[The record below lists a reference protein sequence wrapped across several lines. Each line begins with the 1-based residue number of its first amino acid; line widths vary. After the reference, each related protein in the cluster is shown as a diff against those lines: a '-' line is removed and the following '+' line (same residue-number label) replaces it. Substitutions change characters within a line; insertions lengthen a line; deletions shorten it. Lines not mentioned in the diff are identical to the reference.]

1 MSDVEKIL
9 AVNQERRRFAEE
21 VDAGM
26 QPRKETNGKQS
37 NSRTDRREAMRTAC
51 WACAMASG
59 AGAAMLGIGIASQH
73 MPTIIL
79 GAVVALAFLLTGWA
93 LED

>member
-9 AVNQERRRFAEE
+9 EINQARRRFAEE
-21 VDAGM
+21 VDAGI
-26 QPRKETNGKQS
+26 QPQKKPAGPKKH
-37 NSRTDRREAMRTAC
+37 SRADRWQATRTAC

-59 AGAAMLGIGIASQH
+59 AGAAMLGIGIASH
-73 MPTIIL
+73 HGPTIIL

-93 LED
+93 IEE

>member
-9 AVNQERRRFAEE
+9 AVNQERRRWAEE

-26 QPRKETNGKQS
+26 QPQKETTGAKKHT
-37 NSRTDRREAMRTAC
+37 RADRMEAMKTAC

-59 AGAAMLGIGIASQH
+59 AGAAMLGIGIASH
-73 MPTIIL
+73 HAPTIII
-79 GAVVALAFLLTGWA
+79 GAVVALSFLLTGWA
-93 LED
+93 IED

>member
-26 QPRKETNGKQS
+26 QPQKEPTGKQKH
-37 NSRTDRREAMRTAC
+37 SRADRQEAMKTAC

-59 AGAAMLGIGIASQH
+59 AGAAMLGIGIASH
-73 MPTIIL
+73 HSPTIIL